1 MAENETQDQA
11 PAGRRHDAVA
21 IPEYVYPYRSGI
33 VGGLIGGAVMA
44 LVGALSAPL
53 IQHSVW
59 FPLNLVAAAVMPLQ
73 KSGLDQFMLDTFIV
87 GLVIHIAM
95 SVLFGLLFALLLP
108 TLPGHPL
115 VWSVVIGAI
124 MWFVALRL
132 ALPILNRLMAE
143 YIQPVSFI
151 VAHVG
156 YTLTLGWWVSRY
168 EKVKVGGN

>member
-11 PAGRRHDAVA
+11 PAGRRDDAVA
-21 IPEYVYPYRSGI
+21 VPEYIYPYRSGI
-33 VGGLIGGAVMA
+33 VGGLIGGTVMA
-44 LVGALSAPL
+44 LVGAATAPF
-53 IQHSVW
+53 IEQSIW
-59 FPLNLVAAAVMPLQ
+59 FPLNLVAAAVLPLQ
-73 KSGLDQFMLDTFIV
+73 ESALNQFMLDALIV
-87 GLVIHIAM
+87 GSVIHIAM

-132 ALPILNRLMAE
+132 ALPILNPVMAE
-143 YIQPVSFI
+143 YIQPISFI
-151 VAHVG
+151 IAHVG

-168 EKVKVGGN
+168 EKVKVAG